1 MAVASLDFYS
11 GHVARQSDARAMELH
26 RAILGGANDSSMMSE
41 LFALLRADFPT
52 FCALMLKVRPK
63 GGGRLSPFT
72 FNQVQLRIWAEMV
85 RLMQARKPLF
95 LVILK
100 FRQAGMS
107 TFWDAWIFWQM
118 WRQRDVQAMIVAH
131 QIATAETMIETM
143 RVFYDELPVWAK
155 PELREGNHGATL
167 PRGEVYFANQRAW
180 CLIHQA
186 KNVDP
191 RGQQVTHVL
200 ETEFAMYPNAKE
212 LNGALLPQLPSI
224 GSEEFL
230 QASFVVESTPK
241 GQNEFYELYQ
251 RGKDGKSFWTSLFV
265 PWFIFDEQYSAPVP
279 KGTKFDAEERSLQRY
294 LTRVRERDYD
304 GKPVTDE
311 QMFWRQQIIDG
322 YFEGDVDMFDQ
333 EYPSD
338 DETCFLLAS
347 KSVFREHG
355 RFLQACV
362 REAQERAVDAWK
374 RAENL
379 STSGPLRAKLILSE
393 HTQNGFMRHDTAMV
407 PNSHGQWLLWEPVER
422 GHIYVV
428 GADPAFGIDDAD
440 LSVAIVLDC
449 TSGRQ
454 VGEFAAICS
463 PKEFSDEIAA
473 IGWYYNTALLVPEV
487 NNVGYVVLKRLIADL
502 CYPNLYRWPK
512 FDEVNKYTA
521 KRGWETNSRTKMLM
535 IQTLRDYLGDEV
547 IHIASKE
554 LLSELSTFEQKGDS
568 FEAQSGRHDDRVMA
582 LGLACMGIAQTPK
595 LATALLA
602 AQSKL
607 PTAAELGLVS
617 STPQSTPMPKAMKN
631 MLELRMKM
639 PWDPMGGPI

>member
-1 MAVASLDFYS
+1 MAVAEHVVYDIRTQSEPRAIELSHALD
-11 GHVARQSDARAMELH
+11 GAKNPDRAMMAELY
-26 RAILGGANDSSMMSE
+26 AILRS
-41 LFALLRADFPT
+41 DFPT
-52 FCALMLKVRPK
+52 FCALLLKVRPK
-63 GGGRLSPFT
+63 GGGRLSPFL
-72 FNQVQLRIWAEMV
+72 FNQVQRRIWAEMV
-85 RLMQARKPLF
+85 RLTRERKPLF

-131 QIATAETMIETM
+131 QVATAETMIETM
-143 RVFYDELPVWAK
+143 RVFYDELPAWAR

-167 PRGEVYFANQRAW
+167 PRGEVYFSNQRSW

-230 QASFVVESTPK
+230 SASFVVESTPK

-251 RGKDGKSFWTSLFV
+251 RGKDAKSFWTSLFI
-265 PWFIFDEQYSAPVP
+265 PWFIFDEQYAAPVP
-279 KGTKFDAEERSLQRY
+279 KGFKLTTEEKSLQRY
-294 LTRVRERDYD
+294 LSRIRERDYD
-304 GKPVTDE
+304 KKPVTVE
-311 QMFWRQQIIDG
+311 QMFWRHQIIEG

-362 REAQERAVDAWK
+362 REAQDRAIETWKAKEGISVAGPARARLELTKISNGGFGTHGAKCILNAHGEWSLWDA
-374 RAENL
+374 
-379 STSGPLRAKLILSE
+379 P
-393 HTQNGFMRHDTAMV
+393 
-407 PNSHGQWLLWEPVER
+407 ER
-422 GHIYVV
+422 GHLYVI
-428 GADPAFGIDDAD
+428 GADPAYGLDDGD
-440 LSVAIVLDC
+440 NSTAIVLDA

-454 VGEFAAICS
+454 VAEYACTSS
-463 PKEFSDEIAA
+463 PKEFSDAIAA
-473 IGWYYNTALLVPEV
+473 AGWYYNNALLVPEI
-487 NNVGYVVLKRLIADL
+487 NAIGYVVLKRLIADL
-502 CYPNLYRWPK
+502 AYPNLYKWPK
-512 FDEVNKYTA
+512 FDEVNKYTN
-521 KRGWETNSRTKMLM
+521 KRGWETNARTKLLLV
-535 IQTLRDYLGDEV
+535 QTMRDYIGDEI

-554 LLSELSTFEQKGDS
+554 LLSELSTFEQKGES
-568 FEAQSGRHDDRVMA
+568 FEAQPGRHDDRVMA

-595 LATALLA
+595 LAHALLS
-602 AQSKL
+602 AQSTL
-607 PTAAELGLVS
+607 PTASEMGLTS
-617 STPQSTPMPKAMKN
+617 MTPTATPIPKAVRD
-631 MLELRMKM
+631 MLELRMKH
-639 PWDPMGGPI
+639 PWDPMGSGF